1 MFKFIRDWRR
11 RRIIRRFPVSEA
23 QWQAAFAQLPL
34 LDGLS
39 EGEQSRLR
47 ELVPLFL
54 HHKSL
59 EAAQGLVLDDH
70 KVLVIALQACLPIL
84 ELGLDWYDGWVSI
97 VVYPEAFRPQ
107 RTHMDEYGIVHRS
120 EDALSGE
127 AWERGVVILSW
138 ADAKHAGVIDGHTL
152 VIHEFAHKL
161 DMLNGSANGFPP
173 LHAGMDARHWSR
185 VFGHAYENFQHH
197 HHHGIDPY
205 AATDPAEFFAV
216 LSEVFFERP
225 QVLHHHYPEVYKLL
239 RQFYRQDTLARM
251 QHRSGVI

>member
-1 MFKFIRDWRR
+1 LGSLIQRFRDWRK

-34 LDGLS
+34 LEPLNDG
-39 EGEQSRLR
+39 ERRRLR

-54 HHKSL
+54 HRKSM
-59 EAAQGLVLDDH
+59 EAARGLVLDDH
-70 KVLVIALQACLPIL
+70 MVLVIALQACLPIL

-97 VVYPEAFRPQ
+97 VVYPEAFRQ
-107 RTHMDEYGIVHRS
+107 RRTHMDDFGVVHHS

-127 AWERGVVILSW
+127 AWQHGEVVLSW
-138 ADAKHAGVIDGHTL
+138 ADSAHAGEIDGHNL

-161 DMLNGSANGFPP
+161 DMQNGAANGFPP
-173 LHAGMDARHWSR
+173 LHPGMDAGHWSKA
-185 VFGHAYENFQHH
+185 FSQAYENFRHH

-225 QVLHHHYPEVYKLL
+225 QVIHHHYPEVYGLL
-239 RQFYRQDTLARM
+239 RQFYRQDTLARLT
-251 QHRSGVI
+251 